1 MDKPLYGYYLKAHMV
16 ELSSYIYVIKILA
29 ILVREVS
36 TMKETKQ

>member
-1 MDKPLYGYYLKAHMV
+1 MV